1 MKFQDYYETLGVA
14 RDATPDVIKKAF
26 RKLALQWHPDRH
38 KEEKAKA
45 KAEEEFK
52 KVSEAYEVLSD
63 PEKRKKYDRFGKDLK
78 EGQDFRPPPGAR
90 TMSPEEFEGLFGG
103 GRGFSDFFASMF
115 GDELREGARTR
126 RSHRRFQRRG
136 ADVRAELPLPI
147 GEAIRGGTRSFTLGA
162 DVVCSDCGGVGTIG
176 ERVCPRC
183 GGVGHLHQNRTV
195 ELKIPER
202 ARDGMTLRLGG
213 LGEAGENGAEAG
225 DLYVTIRLESDG
237 AYKRSGA
244 DVEALVPVS
253 LAEWLDGATV
263 EVATLDGT
271 AAVKVPAR
279 FPFATRLRLRG
290 HGLPG
295 DDGGRG
301 DFTVVPIVTPPESAD
316 GAQLEALRRV
326 AASAGPVQG
335 GARKRG
341 GR

>member
-14 RDATPDVIKKAF
+14 RDAKPEEIKKAF

-38 KEEKAKA
+38 KEDKA

-63 PEKRKKYDRFGKDLK
+63 PEKRAKYDRFGKDLK
-78 EGQDFRPPPGAR
+78 EGQDFRPPQGAR
-90 TMSPEEFEGLFGG
+90 SVSPEEFEELFG

-115 GDELREGARTR
+115 GDELREGARAR
-126 RSHRRFQRRG
+126 KSHRRFQRRG

-147 GEAIRGGTRSFTLGA
+147 GEAIRGGTRSFTLA
-162 DVVCSDCGGVGTIG
+162 AAVVCSDCGGVGTIG

-183 GGVGHLHQNRTV
+183 GGVGHLTRNRSV

-202 ARDGMTLRLGG
+202 ARDGLVLRLGG
-213 LGEAGENGAEAG
+213 LGEPGENGAEAG
-225 DLYVTIRLESDG
+225 DLYVTVRLESDG

-253 LAEWLDGATV
+253 LSEWLDGATV
-263 EVATLDGT
+263 DVATLDGT
-271 AAVKVPAR
+271 AAVRVPAR

-290 HGLPG
+290 HGLPD

-301 DFTVVPIVTPPESAD
+301 DFTVVPIVTPPDAAD
-316 GAQLEALRRV
+316 GARLEALRRV
-326 AASAGPVQG
+326 AAAAGPAQG

-341 GR
+341 GP

>member
-14 RDATPDVIKKAF
+14 REASADEIKKAF

-38 KEEKAKA
+38 KEDKA

-63 PEKRKKYDRFGKDLK
+63 PEKRAKYDRFGKDLK

-90 TMSPEEFEGLFGG
+90 AMNPQEFEELFG
-103 GRGFSDFFASMF
+103 GRGFSDFFASLF
-115 GDELREGARTR
+115 GDELREGARAR

-147 GEAIRGGTRSFTLGA
+147 GEAIRGGTRSFALAA

-183 GGVGHLHQNRTV
+183 GGVGHLPRNRSV

-202 ARDGMTLRLGG
+202 AREGLTLRLAG
-213 LGEAGENGAEAG
+213 LGEPGENGAEAG
-225 DLYVTIRLESDG
+225 DLYVAIRLESDG
-237 AYKRSGA
+237 AYKRNGA

-253 LAEWLDGATV
+253 LAEWLDGGTV
-263 EVATLDGT
+263 EVATLDGV
-271 AAVKVPAR
+271 AKVKIPAR

-290 HGLPG
+290 HGLARE
-295 DDGGRG
+295 DGGRG
-301 DFTVVPIVTPPESAD
+301 DFSVVPIVTPPD
-316 GAQLEALRRV
+316 GVDGEPLEALRR
-326 AASAGPVQG
+326 AAAAAPGPVQG
-335 GARKRG
+335 GARQRG
-341 GR
+341 GP